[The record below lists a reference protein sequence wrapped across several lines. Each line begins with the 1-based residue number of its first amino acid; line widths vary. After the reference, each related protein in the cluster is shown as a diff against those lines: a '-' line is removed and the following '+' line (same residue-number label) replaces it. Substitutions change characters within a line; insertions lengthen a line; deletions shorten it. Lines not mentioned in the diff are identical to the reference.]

1 MQAINIMKFT
11 KMEGCGNDYVYVD
24 ARERN
29 EDWASL
35 ARAISNRHFG
45 VGSDGLI
52 LLEVSHNANLK
63 MTMFNSDGSE
73 GRMCGNGIRCLAKF
87 AIDREI
93 VEKELDSITVE
104 TLSGI
109 RTVVPIRENGVVI
122 GARVS
127 MGKPILKPAEIPVTV
142 APNLGRF
149 VGDAR
154 VDYPLYVGGKELA
167 LSFVSMGNP
176 HAVLFLE
183 QPVEEFPL
191 HEIGPYVEHHPM
203 FPEGVNFEIV
213 NIIGPGKM
221 RARVWERGSGETMA
235 CGTGA
240 CAIGVA
246 ANLLDIKQYND
257 VERIEPLTVTLPGG
271 ALDIEWDG
279 FGEVFMTGPAVEVF
293 SGEW

>member
-1 MQAINIMKFT
+1 MMKFT

-24 ARERN
+24 ARERD
-29 EDWASL
+29 EDWSSL
-35 ARAISNRHFG
+35 ARAMSNRHFG

-63 MTMFNSDGSE
+63 MTMFNADGSE

-93 VEKELDSITVE
+93 VEKESESITVE

-127 MGKPILKPAEIPVTV
+127 MGKPILNPAEIPVTV

-149 VGDAR
+149 VRDAR
-154 VDYPLYVGGKELA
+154 VDYPLCVGGNELA
-167 LSFVSMGNP
+167 LTFVSMGNP

-191 HEIGPYVEHHPM
+191 HEIGPYVEHNPI

-213 NIIGPGKM
+213 NIISPGKM

-246 ANLLDIKQYND
+246 ANLLDIKQYNGVD
-257 VERIEPLTVTLPGG
+257 RIEPLMVTLPGG
-271 ALDIEWDG
+271 NLNIDWDG
-279 FGEVFMTGPAVEVF
+279 MGEVFMTGPAREVF

>member
-1 MQAINIMKFT
+1 MKFT

-29 EDWASL
+29 EDWSSL

-63 MTMFNSDGSE
+63 MTMFNADGSE

-127 MGKPILKPAEIPVTV
+127 MGKPILMPAEIPVTV
-142 APNLGRF
+142 ASNLGRF

-183 QPVEEFPL
+183 EPVEEFPL

-213 NIIGPGKM
+213 NIIGPSKM

-257 VERIEPLTVTLPGG
+257 VETIEPLMVTLPGG
-271 ALDIEWDG
+271 TLDIEWDG

-293 SGEW
+293 SGDW

>member
-1 MQAINIMKFT
+1 M
-11 KMEGCGNDYVYVD
+11 
-24 ARERN
+24 
-29 EDWASL
+29 
-35 ARAISNRHFG
+35 
-45 VGSDGLI
+45 
-52 LLEVSHNANLK
+52 
-63 MTMFNSDGSE
+63 
-73 GRMCGNGIRCLAKF
+73 
-87 AIDREI
+87 
-93 VEKELDSITVE
+93 
-104 TLSGI
+104 
-109 RTVVPIRENGVVI
+109 
-122 GARVS
+122 
-127 MGKPILKPAEIPVTV
+127 PAEIPVTV
-142 APNLGRF
+142 ASNLGRF

-183 QPVEEFPL
+183 EPVEEFPL

-213 NIIGPGKM
+213 NIIGPSKM

-257 VERIEPLTVTLPGG
+257 VETIEPLMVTLPGG
-271 ALDIEWDG
+271 TLDIEWDG

-293 SGEW
+293 SGDW

>member
-1 MQAINIMKFT
+1 MKFT

-29 EDWASL
+29 EDWSSL

-63 MTMFNSDGSE
+63 MTMFNADGSE

-142 APNLGRF
+142 ASNLGRF

-154 VDYPLYVGGKELA
+154 VDYPLYVRGKELA

-183 QPVEEFPL
+183 EPVEEFPL

-213 NIIGPGKM
+213 NIIGPSKM

-246 ANLLDIKQYND
+246 ASVLDIKQYND
-257 VERIEPLTVTLPGG
+257 VETIEPLMVSLPGG
-271 ALDIEWDG
+271 TLDIEWDG

>member
-1 MQAINIMKFT
+1 MKFT

-29 EDWASL
+29 EDWSSL

-63 MTMFNSDGSE
+63 MTMFNADGSE

-127 MGKPILKPAEIPVTV
+127 MGKPILMPAEIPVTV
-142 APNLGRF
+142 ASNLGRF

-183 QPVEEFPL
+183 EPVEEFPL

-213 NIIGPGKM
+213 NIIGPSKM
-221 RARVWERGSGETMA
+221 RARVWELGSGETMA

-257 VERIEPLTVTLPGG
+257 VETIEPLMVTLPGG
-271 ALDIEWDG
+271 TLDIEWDG
-279 FGEVFMTGPAVEVF
+279 FGEVFMTGPGVEVF
-293 SGEW
+293 SGDW